1 MNQKSIVELDA
12 IVIKHS
18 FHLPDPT
25 YRDSGGGL
33 FGNPD
38 TVGYNVITPFVVD
51 GTGGKSILVNRGWVP
66 KKRVNPSTRQ
76 QGQVS

>member
-25 YRDSGGGL
+25 YRLMTVEGAYLAILIRWGTMSLRPLWWTGPAA
-33 FGNPD
+33 NPFSLIA
-38 TVGYNVITPFVVD
+38 VGCRRRELTLRRDNKD
-51 GTGGKSILVNRGWVP
+51 K
-66 KKRVNPSTRQ
+66 
-76 QGQVS
+76 